1 MEKTSEIIV
10 KQVYWPLKSIESLLA
25 EKSYKVSLPNFP
37 LDKCVALSKLNENN
51 DLEFK
56 FILDE
61 IYGQEYLEDIQKFG
75 VNEEIILTQSG
86 AQFVINSNSAKYLSV
101 SLSKPQVLTLTVKNF
116 QTSKSE
122 SFDDK
127 ILRMTMEI
135 DEKAPLSLFQTKLL
149 RISGTTTGQGIIEF
163 ELNGTPYH
171 LFGHKNDDLNKNYLF
186 IESRQ
191 ELKFGKFKSDCDSI
205 LIGFGFITGNYY
217 QNKQYIQV
225 LREENIISADNT
237 YYEQKQDSIITNE
250 ALLDPLSWWRYL
262 DIQKRPDLIEKVPG
276 EFQMNY
282 FNSLID
288 NINRNSILSRT
299 IKLLLEGNQTK
310 VIILKAGIYSIA
322 LETLTNLIY
331 EENEEKINPI
341 EDKKISQ
348 LLQRK
353 FRDTLKEYDSFIGD
367 YGMKILE
374 SKINDLNRPTNSK
387 KLLKPFEIYGIPLNK
402 EQELILSHRNKFL
415 HGTAPFNEN
424 ELDSK
429 EFEITNISLK
439 LLFLIS
445 CLILKYCGY
454 SGYILNLST
463 WHSHGNKKE
472 DNEHIFKLI

>member
-1 MEKTSEIIV
+1 MEKTNENIG
-10 KQVYWPLKSIESLLA
+10 KQVYWPLKSIESLFD

-37 LDKCVALSKLNENN
+37 LDKCVALSKRNENN

-56 FILDE
+56 FILEE

-75 VNEEIILTQSG
+75 VNEEIILNQSG
-86 AQFVINSNSAKYLSV
+86 SQFVINSNSAINLSV
-101 SLSKPQVLTLTVKNF
+101 SISQPQVLTLTVKNF
-116 QTSKSE
+116 QTGKSK

-127 ILRMTMEI
+127 ILRLTMEI
-135 DEKAPLSLFQTKLL
+135 DEEAPLSLFETELL
-149 RISGTTTGQGIIEF
+149 HISDTTTGKGIIEF
-163 ELNGTPYH
+163 ELNGTSYH

-191 ELKFGKFKSDCDSI
+191 ELKLEKFKNDCESI

-225 LREENIISADNT
+225 LREDNVILADYT
-237 YYEQKQDSIITNE
+237 YYEQKQDSIITNV
-250 ALLDPLSWWRYL
+250 ALLDPHRWWQYL
-262 DIQKRPDLIEKVPG
+262 DIQKSTDLMEKVPG
-276 EFQMNY
+276 EFQMKY

-288 NINRNSILSRT
+288 AINRNSTLSRT

-310 VIILKAGIYSIA
+310 VNLLRAGIYSIA

-341 EDKKISQ
+341 EDKKLSK
-348 LLQRK
+348 LLQSK
-353 FRDTLKEYDSFIGD
+353 FRDTIMEYDSFIGD

-387 KLLKPFEIYGIPLNK
+387 KLLRPFEIYGIPLNK
-402 EQELILSHRNKFL
+402 EQQKILSHRNKFL

-429 EFEITNISLK
+429 EFEIANISMK

-463 WHSHGNKKE
+463 WHSYDYKKV
-472 DNEHIFKLI
+472 DDEHFFKLI